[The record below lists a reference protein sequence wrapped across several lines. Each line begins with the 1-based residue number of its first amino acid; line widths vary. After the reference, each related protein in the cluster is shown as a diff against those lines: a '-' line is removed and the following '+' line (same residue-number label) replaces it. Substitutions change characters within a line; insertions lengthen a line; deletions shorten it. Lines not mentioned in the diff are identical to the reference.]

1 MSESESTQVVEE
13 ENRRLS
19 GIQQLTEQEQQ
30 EEIKKREKNKAYQ
43 LHKEYD
49 DYEQAKK
56 DLEDFKLN
64 GIRMKHHQFKC
75 DKHYYKCPEKN
86 CPVRMYLWLD
96 QESSSCRLYVTNV
109 QHNHEAKIGICLPE
123 ETMKEVQR
131 LIKLSKF
138 SKFIISLKI
147 KITFIIMNRC
157 SSS

>member
-64 GIRMKHHQFKC
+64 GIRMKHHQLYMLLLF
-75 DKHYYKCPEKN
+75 EKL
-86 CPVRMYLWLD
+86 YL
-96 QESSSCRLYVTNV
+96 
-109 QHNHEAKIGICLPE
+109 
-123 ETMKEVQR
+123 
-131 LIKLSKF
+131 
-138 SKFIISLKI
+138 
-147 KITFIIMNRC
+147 
-157 SSS
+157 

>member
-56 DLEDFKLN
+56 DLELIENYKKKIENKKSRLLSYE
-64 GIRMKHHQFKC
+64 QFINK
-75 DKHYYKCPEKN
+75 
-86 CPVRMYLWLD
+86 
-96 QESSSCRLYVTNV
+96 QET
-109 QHNHEAKIGICLPE
+109 
-123 ETMKEVQR
+123 
-131 LIKLSKF
+131 
-138 SKFIISLKI
+138 LK
-147 KITFIIMNRC
+147 TVHCN
-157 SSS
+157 

>member
-64 GIRMKHHQFKC
+64 GIRMKHHQLYMLFLF
-75 DKHYYKCPEKN
+75 EKFH
-86 CPVRMYLWLD
+86 L
-96 QESSSCRLYVTNV
+96 
-109 QHNHEAKIGICLPE
+109 
-123 ETMKEVQR
+123 
-131 LIKLSKF
+131 
-138 SKFIISLKI
+138 
-147 KITFIIMNRC
+147 
-157 SSS
+157 